1 MTRLDVSSVATGVR
15 RWLVSSAAVALVALP
30 VVAEQAVEA
39 VSFED
44 SLGTLP
50 VQVSLCHQGRST
62 LETGV
67 LGDLHYERTGAFGFG
82 VRARVTEPPRAGGTL
97 ASYVDP
103 RFVRANVQFVD
114 DPDAAVAS
122 YATEFGSRLRDR
134 VGLVTVVVGL
144 AGGLAVVLLL
154 GGRPGPRPHH
164 RARLAVLVAGS
175 LVASTGAAAVLLE
188 QWPCNTDP
196 GPAYPF
202 AAVPGLSFSSPQ
214 TLEVARQ
221 VRPFLEKNRERIA
234 EQTEEYVA
242 AADASFAASLAR
254 RTEVLLPRPGEVVVV
269 AEADPQ
275 GSYVGTRVRTVL
287 LERLVGALGEDVVA
301 LRTVAG
307 DVTSNGTVAEGD
319 FVEAEA
325 AVGGDVPVAA
335 VTGDHDAEITAEQL
349 AEQQVAVPDLT
360 TVEVGG
366 LHVSGA
372 HDVEHKALFGT
383 LVTNDS
389 GLTEEELG
397 ARLREE
403 VDPEEAGIV
412 LLHQPD
418 AVAGYLGTEDLDVVR
433 GLTGSRTVPYN
444 DGVPDVPPGTI
455 DIGHLHDLD
464 GPWVLWNTDGEE
476 VTWTVVDQLGTSGGV
491 EERPT
496 FSRFSTPVSLPL
508 KDLSLRLQYVDAATG
523 LQTGYATVVCD
534 TSGRCDVTGRTDIGL
549 PLTATDPASTV
560 RAGKPG

>member
-1 MTRLDVSSVATGVR
+1 MIRLDPSSVAAGLG
-15 RWLVSSAAVALVALP
+15 RWLAASAAVGLVALP

-50 VQVSLCHQGRST
+50 VRVSLCHQGRST

-103 RFVRANVQFVD
+103 RFVRANVQFID

-122 YATEFGSRLRDR
+122 YASEFGSRLLDR
-134 VGLVTVVVGL
+134 VGLVTGVTGL
-144 AGGLAVVLLL
+144 AGGLVVVLLL
-154 GGRPGPRPHH
+154 GGRSAAQGHR

-175 LVASTGAAAVLLE
+175 LAASTGAAAVLLE
-188 QWPCNTDP
+188 RWPCNGDP
-196 GPAYPF
+196 DPTHPF
-202 AAVPGLSFSSPQ
+202 PAVPGLSFSSPQ

-234 EQTEEYVA
+234 EQTEGYVA
-242 AADASFAASLAR
+242 AAEDSFASSLGR
-254 RTEVLLPRPGEVVVV
+254 RADTLLPGTGEVVVV

-275 GSYVGTRVRTVL
+275 GSYVGTRVRTRL
-287 LERLVGALGEDVVA
+287 LERLVTALGEDAVA
-301 LRTVAG
+301 LRTVSG
-307 DVTSNGTVAEGD
+307 DVTSNGTVAEEK

-325 AVGGDVPVAA
+325 AVGGDLPVAA
-335 VTGDHDAEITAEQL
+335 VGGDHDSEATPEQMAEHGM
-349 AEQQVAVPDLT
+349 AVPDLT

-366 LHVSGA
+366 LRVSGA

-383 LVTNDS
+383 LVRNDS
-389 GLTEEELG
+389 GLTEAELG

-403 VDPEEAGIV
+403 VDPEQAGIV

-418 AVAGYLGTEDLDVVR
+418 AVAGYLGVDDLDDVR
-433 GLTGSRTVPYN
+433 GLTGSRRVPYD
-444 DGVPDVPPGTI
+444 DGVPDVPPGTVTV
-455 DIGHLHDLD
+455 GHLHDLD
-464 GPWVLWNTDGEE
+464 GPWVLWNTDGEQ

-508 KDLSLRLQYVDAATG
+508 KDLTLRLQYVDVESG
-523 LQTGYATVVCD
+523 LQTGWATVVCD
-534 TSGRCDVTGRTDIGL
+534 TSGRCEVSGRTDVGL
-549 PLTATDPASTV
+549 PLPDAPSATDRGGIT
-560 RAGKPG
+560 G